1 MKHQELTSRIIG
13 ICIKVH
19 AELGPGLLES
29 VYEEAICY
37 ELDKNNIEFKR
48 QQGFRVKYDEKNM
61 GKGFRADIIVD
72 NKVVLEV
79 KSKDMI
85 VPVDS
90 KIVLTYLR
98 FTEIEVGLL
107 VNFKVVLL
115 KDGITRLILDRKRS
129 NP

>member
-1 MKHQELTSRIIG
+1 
-13 ICIKVH
+13 
-19 AELGPGLLES
+19 
-29 VYEEAICY
+29 
-37 ELDKNNIEFKR
+37 
-48 QQGFRVKYDEKNM
+48 M
-61 GKGFRADIIVD
+61 GKGFRADIIVE

-85 VPVDS
+85 APVDS
-90 KIVLTYLR
+90 KIVLKYLR

-115 KDGITRLILDRKRS
+115 KDGITRLILDRKPT

>member
-37 ELDKNNIEFKR
+37 ELAKNNIEFKR
-48 QQGFRVKYDEKNM
+48 QVGFRVKYDDKNM
-61 GKGFRADIIVD
+61 GKGFRADIIVE

-85 VPVDS
+85 APVDS

-115 KDGITRLILDRKRS
+115 KDGITRLILDRKPT

>member
-37 ELDKNNIEFKR
+37 ELTKNNIEFKR
-48 QQGFRVKYDEKNM
+48 QQAFRVKYDDKNM
-61 GKGFRADIIVD
+61 GKGFRADIIVE
-72 NKVVLEV
+72 NKVVVDV

-85 VPVDS
+85 APVDS
-90 KIVLTYLR
+90 KILLTYLR
-98 FTEIEVGLL
+98 FTGIEVGLL
-107 VNFKVVLL
+107 VNFKVALL
-115 KDGITRLILDRKRS
+115 KDGITRLILDRKPS
-129 NP
+129 LP